1 MGKQRLDVWEAMQSE
16 SLKSA
21 LVRCFQATGITPT
34 SSGTYKKFS
43 FDTFKSHGN
52 HKSNAHLFKVYEL
65 QEKERI
71 HACMLFGGLD
81 DQDPNGLVDKDCKNA
96 GDLNVPVAIL
106 VTATANMKKICLL

>member
-1 MGKQRLDVWEAMQSE
+1 MSGRRGRPPGARPPSE
-16 SLKSA
+16 KDLKTH
-21 LVRCFQATGITPT
+21 VQQ
-34 SSGTYKKFS
+34 FS